1 MELTNIN
8 FDELLKGTQEP
19 ITEQEETLETTEIDF
34 NLNPDKEGKVN
45 EEEGQPKET
54 EEEPKLDLQ
63 LNSDSPYDV
72 LVQDFIESGEW
83 NPEHI
88 IEDEEGNEI
97 KLSDLKGLD
106 KETFQS
112 LKQMFEEE
120 KQKETKDKYVSI
132 DGLSET
138 QKALINIVKSGDLEK
153 AEELFKN
160 PQQLVEPFQGYD
172 STDDSHNEMVLRE
185 YYKYQG
191 FNNSKIEALI
201 KVAKEG
207 LTLDSEAETIVT
219 QVRATH
225 KQQLLNIEKEAAE
238 KKRQEEE
245 NRKVYR
251 KEVATKFKEDFNLPD
266 TLVKKLV
273 DATTKPE
280 ADGELLIDKVFENL
294 MKDPKEATEVA
305 LFLLN
310 REEYKNRIKA
320 PVKKEEQLNIAKKF
334 KLVKDTQKTA
344 KTQEDTKS
352 DNFWENITLNT

>member
-8 FDELLKGTQEP
+8 FDELLKGTQEQ
-19 ITEQEETLETTEIDF
+19 TTEETPETTEIDF
-34 NLNPDKEGKVN
+34 NLNPDVENEGEVN
-45 EEEGQPKET
+45 EEGEQP
-54 EEEPKLDLQ
+54 EEPTIDLQ
-63 LNSDSPYDV
+63 ITSDSPYDI
-72 LVQDFIESGEW
+72 LLQDFIESGEW
-83 NPEHI
+83 NPENI

-153 AEELFKN
+153 AEKLFKN

-191 FNNSKIEALI
+191 FNNTKIEALI

-207 LTLDSEAETIVT
+207 LTLDSEAEAIVT

-238 KKRQEEE
+238 KRKQEEE
-245 NRKVYR
+245 NRKVFR

-280 ADGELLIDKVFENL
+280 ADGELLVEKVFENL
-294 MKDPKEATEVA
+294 MKDPKEATELA

-334 KLVKDTQKTA
+334 KFSKDTQKTA
-344 KTQEDTKS
+344 KTQEEQKS
-352 DNFWENITLNT
+352 DNFWDNITLNT

>member
-8 FDELLKGTQEP
+8 FDELFNKGAQEQ
-19 ITEQEETLETTEIDF
+19 TTEETPETTEIDF
-34 NLNPDKEGKVN
+34 NLNPDVEDEGKVN
-45 EEEGQPKET
+45 EEEEQPKEK

-63 LNSDSPYDV
+63 LSSDSPYDV

-191 FNNSKIEALI
+191 FNNTKIEALI

-207 LTLDSEAETIVT
+207 LTLDSEAEAIVT
-219 QVRATH
+219 QVRTTH
-225 KQQLLNIEKEAAE
+225 KQQLLNIEKEASE
-238 KKRQEEE
+238 KRKQEEE
-245 NRKVYR
+245 NRKVFR

-266 TLVKKLV
+266 TLVRKLV

-280 ADGELLIDKVFENL
+280 ADGELLVEKVFENL
-294 MKDPKEATEVA
+294 MKDPKEATELA

-344 KTQEDTKS
+344 KTQEEQKS
-352 DNFWENITLNT
+352 ENFWDNITL